1 MDFFVND
8 IVWWK
13 ISLNGLMNG
22 WVPGILTFLL
32 GLLLSKILE
41 HRKLKQKLKS
51 DILEIFIPVFN
62 SGESISMTMADEAC
76 RKMRATFNAYKRIYP
91 GVFDREAE
99 RKLGELL
106 SEGFIV
112 DGEINK
118 KFFEPNTIQDLIKG
132 L

>member
-22 WVPGILTFLL
+22 WIPGVLTFLL
-32 GLLLSKILE
+32 GLWFAKISD
-41 HRKLKQKLKS
+41 HRKLRQKLKN

-62 SGESISMTMADEAC
+62 SGESISMPIADEAC

-91 GVFDREAE
+91 GMFDREAE
-99 RKLGELL
+99 RQLGELL
-106 SEGFIV
+106 NEGFIV
-112 DGEINK
+112 NDEINK
-118 KFFEPNTIQDLIKG
+118 KFFEPDTIQNLIKG

>member
-118 KFFEPNTIQDLIKG
+118 KFFEPDTIQDLIKG